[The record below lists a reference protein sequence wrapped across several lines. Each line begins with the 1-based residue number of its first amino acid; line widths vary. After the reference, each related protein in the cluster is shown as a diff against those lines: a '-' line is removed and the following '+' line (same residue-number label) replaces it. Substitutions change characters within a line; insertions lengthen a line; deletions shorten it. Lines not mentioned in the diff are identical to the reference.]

1 MADPHHTPTGTQGD
15 PADPDAG
22 GKTAGSNT
30 QSQGGISQ
38 RVAREASGPVDPT
51 AGLPNGPLG
60 RRAEPIRQNLD
71 AGGDGQPH
79 DGRAHHG
86 LSGDDGEHEPTDS
99 TGTPASLQPGRAADL
114 GAQQDQR
121 LHGMPRDPAA
131 RTTGADS
138 PNEGG
143 IAGSPG
149 HPSPESPM
157 HFPGEDPADGVTGG
171 GGTSHL
177 DEQRDPQI

>member
-1 MADPHHTPTGTQGD
+1 MANQHDKPANTRHDPTAST
-15 PADPDAG
+15 
-22 GKTAGSNT
+22 TAGANT
-30 QSQGGISQ
+30 QSQGGISH
-38 RVAREASGPVDPT
+38 RVAQAAAGPVDPT

-60 RRAEPIRQNLD
+60 AHVALVRQSLD
-71 AGGDGQPH
+71 EGGGKDPP

-86 LSGDDGEHEPTDS
+86 LSGDDGEHEPADH

-131 RTTGADS
+131 RTTGADT
-138 PNEGG
+138 PNQGG
-143 IAGSPG
+143 VAGAPG

-157 HFPGEDPADGVTGG
+157 HFPGDDPSDGVTGG
-171 GGTSHL
+171 GGPSHL